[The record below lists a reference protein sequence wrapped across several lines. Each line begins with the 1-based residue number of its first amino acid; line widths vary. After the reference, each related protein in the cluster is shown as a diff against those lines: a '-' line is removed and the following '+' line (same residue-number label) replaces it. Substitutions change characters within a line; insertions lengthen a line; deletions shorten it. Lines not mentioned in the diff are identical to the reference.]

1 MIQGVEV
8 KQLIKNADERG
19 FLMELLRSD
28 EPIFTK
34 FGQCYV
40 SMNYPGVVRAWHWH
54 EKQDDFLVVV
64 KGMTRFGLYDM
75 REGSQK
81 QDDFLAVVKGMVKF
95 GLYDMREG
103 SPTRGE
109 ANEFYLG
116 ENNSILLK
124 IPVGVA
130 HGYKTIGVEPSLLIN
145 FPSQAYNRDDPDEH
159 RLPWDTDQIPFNWEI
174 EFK

>member
-1 MIQGVEV
+1 MIQGVEI
-8 KQLIKNADERG
+8 KQLTKNADERG

-28 EPIFTK
+28 DTIFTK

-54 EKQDDFLVVV
+54 EKQDDFL
-64 KGMTRFGLYDM
+64 T
-75 REGSQK
+75 
-81 QDDFLAVVKGMVKF
+81 VVKGMVKF

-109 ANEFYLG
+109 ANEFYMG

-130 HGYKTIGVEPSLLIN
+130 HGYKTVGVEPSLMIN
-145 FPSQAYNRDDPDEH
+145 FPTKAYSRAEPDEY
-159 RLPWDTDQIPFNWEI
+159 RLPWDTDEIPFNWEI